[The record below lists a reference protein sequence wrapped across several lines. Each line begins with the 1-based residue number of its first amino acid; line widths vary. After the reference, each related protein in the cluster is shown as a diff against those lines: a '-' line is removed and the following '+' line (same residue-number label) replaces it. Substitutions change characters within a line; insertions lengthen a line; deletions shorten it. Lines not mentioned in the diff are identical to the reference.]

1 MEKKI
6 NDGTKNLLN
15 NLLQKLLDRRLNKL
29 EKRIKD
35 EEISLKIINRES
47 QKCILSLE
55 ECSHKV
61 RKQIYLTRN
70 KYVDERRNQNI
81 LKNDYSKTID
91 ISKPN
96 MNNLNTNIFKNINDN
111 NDNIVTS
118 LKKPELYH
126 HEKEEKNKNKK
137 KRNVTLSPKTVK
149 NMQLE
154 EKMKTIQKSIKDLK
168 AKFKSTKNLK
178 KFQHQKNFL
187 TVDTTPKK
195 RSNKNIY
202 NNTNTKRKINNK
214 KSPGTLPK
222 TLTNFRINTQKN
234 ENNDKKGNKDNLHEL
249 SLNGIDNE
257 DDIRLTELKI
267 DDVKINEKIE
277 NDKSSNNKLNIPR
290 DNSPIKEN
298 LNNKEE
304 SLLVSNISTLNKEI
318 NGMIHKENTNID
330 NKNKQILTDKKKN
343 NNNNENNKIKN
354 DNDIVEKIKEN
365 KIKEEL
371 KIEKNTDVNNIVVP
385 KEIKN
390 NIDHLAADT
399 SIHFSLI
406 KPEPELNI
414 DENDENNKTI
424 DLNISDLS
432 EQLTLEE
439 KFQTHLDDILIYL
452 ENNEICNLLLINKEC
467 FKTIMNFLISK
478 TEIKIDIFE
487 EEISRILEE
496 NKTLSNINTTNLRIK
511 KFEFNANSSR
521 AISLL
526 NTISTNNF
534 LKIKNEFLNNKEI
547 NLIFH
552 ILFIAEGKNEI
563 FSLND
568 NKAKWDYIFNYFK
581 DYISNQT
588 MGTFIE
594 NNLNGK
600 IFDDNIINSLYKFS
614 YKYLNII
621 SPNHFQ
627 KINKDIAILV
637 FIIKD
642 LLEHIGILTD
652 KKLEPEKEII
662 LINSRLRSN
671 KEILNRLNEINNKIN

>member
-47 QKCILSLE
+47 QKCILALE

-70 KYVDERRNQNI
+70 KYVDESRNQNI

-111 NDNIVTS
+111 NNIIVTS

-137 KRNVTLSPKTVK
+137 KRNVTLSPKTIK

-168 AKFKSTKNLK
+168 AKFKSTKNFK
-178 KFQHQKNFL
+178 KYQHQKNFL

-195 RSNKNIY
+195 KSNKNIY
-202 NNTNTKRKINNK
+202 NNTNTKRKIYNK
-214 KSPGTLPK
+214 KSPGAFPK
-222 TLTNFRINTQKN
+222 TLTNFKIDTQKN

-257 DDIRLTELKI
+257 DDIRLTELKV
-267 DDVKINEKIE
+267 DGKINEKIA

-290 DNSPIKEN
+290 DNSPIKEQ
-298 LNNKEE
+298 LDNKEE
-304 SLLVSNISTLNKEI
+304 SLLINNISTLNKEI
-318 NGMIHKENTNID
+318 NGIIHKESTNID
-330 NKNKQILTDKKKN
+330 NKNKQILTDK

-354 DNDIVEKIKEN
+354 DSDNVEKIKEN

-371 KIEKNTDVNNIVVP
+371 KIEKNTNINNIIIP

-390 NIDHLAADT
+390 NIDYLAADT
-399 SIHFSLI
+399 SVHFSLI
-406 KPEPELNI
+406 KPEPDENI

-424 DLNISDLS
+424 ELNISDLS

-487 EEISRILEE
+487 EEISRILED
-496 NKTLSNINTTNLRIK
+496 NKTLTNINTTNLKIK

-552 ILFIAEGKNEI
+552 ILFIAQGNNEI

-568 NKAKWDYIFNYFK
+568 NKTKWDYIFNYFK

>member
-47 QKCILSLE
+47 QKCILALE

-70 KYVDERRNQNI
+70 KYVDESRNQNI

-111 NDNIVTS
+111 NNIIVTS

-137 KRNVTLSPKTVK
+137 KRNVTLSPKTIK

-168 AKFKSTKNLK
+168 AKFKSTKNFK
-178 KFQHQKNFL
+178 KYQHQKNFL

-195 RSNKNIY
+195 KSNKNIY
-202 NNTNTKRKINNK
+202 NNTNTKRKIYNK
-214 KSPGTLPK
+214 KSPGAFPK
-222 TLTNFRINTQKN
+222 TLTNFKIDTQKN

-257 DDIRLTELKI
+257 DDIRLTELKV
-267 DDVKINEKIE
+267 DNGKINEKIA

-290 DNSPIKEN
+290 DNSPIKEQ
-298 LNNKEE
+298 LDNKEE
-304 SLLVSNISTLNKEI
+304 SLLINNISTLNKEI
-318 NGMIHKENTNID
+318 NGIIHKESTNID
-330 NKNKQILTDKKKN
+330 NKNKQILTDK

-354 DNDIVEKIKEN
+354 DNDNVEKIKEN

-371 KIEKNTDVNNIVVP
+371 KIEKNTNINNIIIP

-390 NIDHLAADT
+390 NIDYLAADT
-399 SIHFSLI
+399 SVHFSLI
-406 KPEPELNI
+406 KPEPDENI

-424 DLNISDLS
+424 ELNISDLS

-467 FKTIMNFLISK
+467 CKTIMNFLISK

-487 EEISRILEE
+487 EEISRILEGD
-496 NKTLSNINTTNLRIK
+496 KTLTNINTTNLKIK

-552 ILFIAEGKNEI
+552 ILFIAQGNNEI

-568 NKAKWDYIFNYFK
+568 NKTKWDYIFNYFK

>member
-47 QKCILSLE
+47 QKCILALE

-70 KYVDERRNQNI
+70 KYVDESRNQNI

-111 NDNIVTS
+111 NNIIVTS

-137 KRNVTLSPKTVK
+137 KRNVTLSPKTIK

-168 AKFKSTKNLK
+168 AKFKSTKNFK
-178 KFQHQKNFL
+178 KYQHQKNFL

-195 RSNKNIY
+195 KSNKNIY
-202 NNTNTKRKINNK
+202 NNTNTKRKIYNK
-214 KSPGTLPK
+214 KSPGAFPK
-222 TLTNFRINTQKN
+222 TLTNFKIDTQKN

-257 DDIRLTELKI
+257 DDIRLTELKV
-267 DDVKINEKIE
+267 DGKINEKIA

-290 DNSPIKEN
+290 DNSPIKEQ
-298 LNNKEE
+298 LDNKEE
-304 SLLVSNISTLNKEI
+304 SLLINNISTLNKEI
-318 NGMIHKENTNID
+318 NGIIHKESTNID
-330 NKNKQILTDKKKN
+330 NKNKQILTDK

-354 DNDIVEKIKEN
+354 DNDNVEKIKEN

-371 KIEKNTDVNNIVVP
+371 KIEKNTNINNIIIP

-390 NIDHLAADT
+390 NIDYLAADT
-399 SIHFSLI
+399 SVHFSLI
-406 KPEPELNI
+406 KPEPDENI

-424 DLNISDLS
+424 ELNISDLS

-487 EEISRILEE
+487 EEISRILED
-496 NKTLSNINTTNLRIK
+496 NKTLTNINTTNLKIK

-552 ILFIAEGKNEI
+552 ILFIAQGNNEI

-568 NKAKWDYIFNYFK
+568 NKTKWDYIFNYFK

>member
-47 QKCILSLE
+47 QKCILALE

-70 KYVDERRNQNI
+70 KYVDESRNQNI

-111 NDNIVTS
+111 NNIIVTS

-137 KRNVTLSPKTVK
+137 KRNVTLSPKTIK

-168 AKFKSTKNLK
+168 AKFKSTKNFK
-178 KFQHQKNFL
+178 KYQHQKNFL

-195 RSNKNIY
+195 KSNKNIY
-202 NNTNTKRKINNK
+202 NNTNTKRKIYNK
-214 KSPGTLPK
+214 KSPGTFPK
-222 TLTNFRINTQKN
+222 TLTNFKIDTQKN

-257 DDIRLTELKI
+257 DDIRLTELKV
-267 DDVKINEKIE
+267 DGKINEKIA

-290 DNSPIKEN
+290 DNSPIKEQ
-298 LNNKEE
+298 LDNKEE
-304 SLLVSNISTLNKEI
+304 SLLINNISTLNKEI
-318 NGMIHKENTNID
+318 NGIIHKESTNID
-330 NKNKQILTDKKKN
+330 NKNKQILTDK

-354 DNDIVEKIKEN
+354 DNDNVEKIKEN

-371 KIEKNTDVNNIVVP
+371 KIEKNTNINNIIIP

-390 NIDHLAADT
+390 NIDYLAADT
-399 SIHFSLI
+399 SVHFSLI
-406 KPEPELNI
+406 KPEPDENI

-424 DLNISDLS
+424 ELNISDLS

-487 EEISRILEE
+487 EEISRILED
-496 NKTLSNINTTNLRIK
+496 NKTLSNINTTNLKIK

-547 NLIFH
+547 NIIFH
-552 ILFIAEGKNEI
+552 ILFIAQGNNEI

-568 NKAKWDYIFNYFK
+568 NKTKWDYIFNYFK

>member
-1 MEKKI
+1 MEKKL
-6 NDGTKNLLN
+6 NDGTKNLLS

-29 EKRIKD
+29 EKRIK
-35 EEISLKIINRES
+35 EEENSLKIINRES
-47 QKCILSLE
+47 QKCILALE

-81 LKNDYSKTID
+81 LKSDYSKTIE
-91 ISKPN
+91 IAKPK
-96 MNNLNTNIFKNINDN
+96 MNNLNTNIFNNINDN
-111 NDNIVTS
+111 NNIIITS

-187 TVDTTPKK
+187 TVETTPKK
-195 RSNKNIY
+195 KSSKNIY

-214 KSPGTLPK
+214 KSPGNLAK
-222 TLTNFRINTQKN
+222 NLTNFRINTQKN
-234 ENNDKKGNKDNLHEL
+234 DNNDKKGIKENLHEL

-267 DDVKINEKIE
+267 DYEKINEKIT
-277 NDKSSNNKLNIPR
+277 NDKTSNNNFNVPR
-290 DNSPIKEN
+290 DKSPIKEQ
-298 LNNKEE
+298 LNIKEE
-304 SLLVSNISTLNKEI
+304 SLLISNISNLNNEVNGIIYKESKD
-318 NGMIHKENTNID
+318 IH
-330 NKNKQILTDKKKN
+330 NKNEQIMGDKKN

-354 DNDIVEKIKEN
+354 DNDNGEKIKEN

-371 KIEKNTDVNNIVVP
+371 KIEKNINNIIVP
-385 KEIKN
+385 KEKKN
-390 NIDHLAADT
+390 NIDYLAGDT
-399 SIHFSLI
+399 SVHFSLI
-406 KPEPELNI
+406 KPEPDENI

-467 FKTIMNFLISK
+467 FKSIMNFLISK

-496 NKTLSNINTTNLRIK
+496 NKTLSNINTTNLKIK

-534 LKIKNEFLNNKEI
+534 LKIKNDFLNNKEI
-547 NLIFH
+547 NIIFH

-594 NNLNGK
+594 KNLKGK
-600 IFDDNIINSLYKFS
+600 IFDDSIINSLYKYS
-614 YKYLNII
+614 YKHLNII
-621 SPNHFQ
+621 SPNYFQ

-671 KEILNRLNEINNKIN
+671 KEILNKLNEINNKIN

>member
-47 QKCILSLE
+47 QKCILALE

-70 KYVDERRNQNI
+70 KYVDESRNQNI

-111 NDNIVTS
+111 NNIIVTS

-137 KRNVTLSPKTVK
+137 KRNVTLSPKTIK

-178 KFQHQKNFL
+178 KYQHQKNFL

-195 RSNKNIY
+195 KSNKNIY
-202 NNTNTKRKINNK
+202 NNTNTKRKIYNK
-214 KSPGTLPK
+214 KSPGAFPK
-222 TLTNFRINTQKN
+222 TLTNFKIDSQKN

-257 DDIRLTELKI
+257 DDIRLTELKV
-267 DDVKINEKIE
+267 DGKINEKIA

-290 DNSPIKEN
+290 DNSPIKEQ
-298 LNNKEE
+298 LDNKEE
-304 SLLVSNISTLNKEI
+304 SLLINNISTLNKEI
-318 NGMIHKENTNID
+318 NGIIHKESTNID
-330 NKNKQILTDKKKN
+330 NKNKQILTDK

-354 DNDIVEKIKEN
+354 DNDNVEKIKEN

-371 KIEKNTDVNNIVVP
+371 KIEKNTNINNIIIP

-390 NIDHLAADT
+390 NIDYLAADT
-399 SIHFSLI
+399 SVHFSLI
-406 KPEPELNI
+406 KPEPDENI

-424 DLNISDLS
+424 ELNISDLS

-487 EEISRILEE
+487 EEISRILED
-496 NKTLSNINTTNLRIK
+496 NKTLSNINTTNLKIK

-552 ILFIAEGKNEI
+552 ILFIAQGNNEI

-568 NKAKWDYIFNYFK
+568 NKTKWDYIFNYFK

>member
-330 NKNKQILTDKKKN
+330 NKNKQILTDKKK
-343 NNNNENNKIKN
+343 I
-354 DNDIVEKIKEN
+354 II
-365 KIKEEL
+365 
-371 KIEKNTDVNNIVVP
+371 
-385 KEIKN
+385 
-390 NIDHLAADT
+390 
-399 SIHFSLI
+399 
-406 KPEPELNI
+406 
-414 DENDENNKTI
+414 
-424 DLNISDLS
+424 
-432 EQLTLEE
+432 
-439 KFQTHLDDILIYL
+439 
-452 ENNEICNLLLINKEC
+452 
-467 FKTIMNFLISK
+467 IMK
-478 TEIKIDIFE
+478 
-487 EEISRILEE
+487 
-496 NKTLSNINTTNLRIK
+496 
-511 KFEFNANSSR
+511 
-521 AISLL
+521 
-526 NTISTNNF
+526 
-534 LKIKNEFLNNKEI
+534 
-547 NLIFH
+547 
-552 ILFIAEGKNEI
+552 
-563 FSLND
+563 
-568 NKAKWDYIFNYFK
+568 
-581 DYISNQT
+581 
-588 MGTFIE
+588 
-594 NNLNGK
+594 
-600 IFDDNIINSLYKFS
+600 
-614 YKYLNII
+614 
-621 SPNHFQ
+621 
-627 KINKDIAILV
+627 
-637 FIIKD
+637 IIK
-642 LLEHIGILTD
+642 
-652 KKLEPEKEII
+652 
-662 LINSRLRSN
+662 
-671 KEILNRLNEINNKIN
+671 